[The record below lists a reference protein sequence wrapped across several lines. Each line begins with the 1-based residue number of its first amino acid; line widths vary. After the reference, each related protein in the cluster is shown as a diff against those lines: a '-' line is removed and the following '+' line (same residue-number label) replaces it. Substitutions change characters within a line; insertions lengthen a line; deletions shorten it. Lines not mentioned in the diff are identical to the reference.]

1 MTDTKKMIIAGIVV
15 IVLVV
20 FYFIGSK
27 TGKISTP
34 GQPLF
39 STPAPKENEI
49 RENYVVTIENQ
60 SFNPT
65 NSIIKAGETV
75 SFVNQSQADH
85 RAIADD
91 GSFDTG
97 VIKPNNEIT
106 ITFNNPGTFSYH
118 CALHPEMTGTIVVE

>member
-1 MTDTKKMIIAGIVV
+1 MIIAGIVV
-15 IVLVV
+15 IVLVA

-27 TGKISTP
+27 TGKISSP
-34 GQPLF
+34 GQSLF
-39 STPAPKENEI
+39 STPAPKENEV

-85 RAIADD
+85 NVIADD
-91 GSFDTG
+91 KSFSTG
-97 VIKPNNEIT
+97 VIKPSNETT

-118 CALHPEMTGTIVVE
+118 CTLHPSMVGTIVVE